1 MGTCWKVDAEQWD
14 YQTCL
19 CKIVALDYERGAQ
32 VLTVL
37 HGECLNVVYQHFGKL
52 LTWLRW
58 NDKQQNKPHYNKYI
72 IHKQLTGC
80 PWINVECPQ
89 YFTVSSVWSLC
100 TLCDR
105 VRSVSVQCVLWI
117 FCKLLV
123 CLLLQNH
130 SDRLLLIN
138 NIPVRKSLTLIT
150 VALTVYF
157 SLSSSHVTRWSQ
169 STTVS
174 VCGRNWRL
182 VNFEDPSL
190 ILFVSSP
197 SPQPPRTEAGS
208 KNNRG
213 QEQKKSALHQFR
225 GKLPVGDIIGTFFPL
240 KPVNTNANIWSL
252 EPNYCA

>member
-1 MGTCWKVDAEQWD
+1 M
-14 YQTCL
+14 
-19 CKIVALDYERGAQ
+19 
-32 VLTVL
+32 
-37 HGECLNVVYQHFGKL
+37 HGEYLNVAYQHFGEL

-89 YFTVSSVWSLC
+89 YFTVCRVYDPVHSVWSRTIC
-100 TLCDR
+100 VST
-105 VRSVSVQCVLWI
+105 VRAMNM
-117 FCKLLV
+117 CKLLV

-138 NIPVRKSLTLIT
+138 NIPVENHNLT

-190 ILFVSSP
+190 LLSVSSL
-197 SPQPPRTEAGS
+197 SPQPPRTEADS

-213 QEQKKSALHQFR
+213 QEQEKSALHQFR

-252 EPNYCA
+252 QPNYCTYIE